1 MGVMLYKQGRG
12 TKVWGKEVQAKVVDD
27 SDVEDHL
34 ADGWLSIQMRCRRL
48 MTNQS
53 ASHAWSRKTWVKYLM
68 DTTPLTNYM
77 HIECACFQH

>member
-27 SDVEDHL
+27 SDVKITL
-34 ADGWLSIQMRCRRL
+34 TMVGLSTQMRCRRL

-53 ASHAWSRKTWVKYLM
+53 ASQEWPRKTWVKYLM

>member
-12 TKVWGKEVQAKVVDD
+12 TKVWGKDVQVKVVDD
-27 SDVEDHL
+27 GDVEDHL
-34 ADGWLSIQMRCRRL
+34 ADGWVRHPNEVLRL
-48 MTNQS
+48 MTSQS
-53 ASHAWSRKTWVKYLM
+53 VIQAWSRKTWVKYLM